1 MVKCICID
9 DKKKP
14 KEIPVNKWV
23 KEGNE
28 YHVIF
33 TVTCLPQ
40 KVLGFHL
47 AEIEL
52 TDECLPYEYFLGI
65 RFAFNAKDIPALIE
79 LIKNCTDL
87 TDFDINELIEETEL
101 QEQ

>member
-9 DKKKP
+9 GKKKP

-23 KEGNE
+23 KESNE

-52 TDECLPYEYFLGI
+52 TDECLPYEYFLGS
-65 RFAFNAKDIPALIE
+65 RFAFHAVDIDALIE

>member
-52 TDECLPYEYFLGI
+52 TDECLPYEYFI
-65 RFAFNAKDIPALIE
+65 STRFAFSSDNLKLLFE
-79 LIKNCTDL
+79 LIKDCTDL
-87 TDFDINELIEETEL
+87 TDFSIDELIKETNL
-101 QEQ
+101 QEA